1 MYDMN
6 DENIKLMAVS
16 TLTSIWQCIDWD
28 KVTGKRAM
36 GIWDEFTSKVKS
48 AAMTT
53 NDYDAF
59 VIKLCKK
66 MNVLA
71 LRSRDIDEIAA
82 LDEKFKKK
90 ILECLRNKTQLIV
103 LKLRL
108 NSQIKKELAQK
119 EKQDKEKAEQLKEKV
134 ENTQVEFNIKG
145 VKAHEN

>member
-59 VIKLCKK
+59 VIKLCLNLCGDISFPLSKS
-66 MNVLA
+66 LA
-71 LRSRDIDEIAA
+71 LSFKVLI
-82 LDEKFKKK
+82 KFCAI
-90 ILECLRNKTQLIV
+90 ILFPLLLINNRLVSFLV
-103 LKLRL
+103 LSVIFFLF
-108 NSQIKKELAQK
+108 
-119 EKQDKEKAEQLKEKV
+119 
-134 ENTQVEFNIKG
+134 FNI
-145 VKAHEN
+145 